1 MPKNQV
7 TDLITDQQ
15 MLFARN
21 ILSGTMTDR
30 QAAEA
35 AGLDPNSAAYIKSK
49 PRVQAYMLEHRAAV
63 QAQLIQ
69 LEAEGLRQASITR
82 EQVLARLWEIA
93 RMSPELTRNS
103 VTGQIK
109 ALSMIVAI
117 EGLIPDRRATE
128 KKSAEPR
135 PEVNIFQPDWLLEAK
150 AKAAAAKAGFD
161 LVPHQEE
168 PPIPDPPSAAS
179 ADTPPAP
186 NATLDSKDSNES
198 NFAQLSETEAAPALD
213 PTAPLSTKK
222 PYIERYG
229 PF

>member
-135 PEVNIFQPDWLLEAK
+135 SEVNIFQAPWLLEEK

-168 PPIPDPPSAAS
+168 PAIPDPPPAA
-179 ADTPPAP
+179 APDTPPAP
-186 NATLDSKDSNES
+186 NATLDSNES
-198 NFAQLSETEAAPALD
+198 SFAQLSETEAAPALD

-222 PYIERYG
+222 PYIKRYG